1 MLNAVIAGNIG
12 KSAETRNAGQSTVTS
27 FAVAVEQRGRDGKK
41 TQWVNCS
48 LWGQRGEKLANY
60 LTKGTRVCVSGEL
73 TTREYNGKTYL
84 EINASDVTLLGGG
97 DRTSGQQRDYQAPQS
112 VQRPAAQ
119 GNVDNGYGAGGNAL
133 DDSEIPF

>member
-73 TTREYNGKTYL
+73 TTREHNGKTYL
-84 EINASDVTLLGGG
+84 EVNASDVTLMGGG
-97 DRTSGQQRDYQAPQS
+97 ERRQDNYQAPQ
-112 VQRPAAQ
+112 QPAQQ
-119 GNVDNGYGAGGNAL
+119 GF
-133 DDSEIPF
+133 DDEIPF

>member
-73 TTREYNGKTYL
+73 TTREHNGKTYL
-84 EINASDVTLLGGG
+84 EINASDVTLMGGG
-97 DRTSGQQRDYQAPQS
+97 ERRQDNYQAPQQPA
-112 VQRPAAQ
+112 QRSGQQ
-119 GNVDNGYGAGGNAL
+119 GF
-133 DDSEIPF
+133 DDEIPF

>member
-73 TTREYNGKTYL
+73 TTREHNGKTYL
-84 EINASDVTLLGGG
+84 EINASDVTLMGGG
-97 DRTSGQQRDYQAPQS
+97 ERREDNYQAPQQTA
-112 VQRPAAQ
+112 QRSEQ
-119 GNVDNGYGAGGNAL
+119 QDF
-133 DDSEIPF
+133 DDAIPF

>member
-12 KSAETRNAGQSTVTS
+12 RNAETRNAGQSTVTS

-73 TTREYNGKTYL
+73 TTREHNGKTYL
-84 EINASDVTLLGGG
+84 EINASDVTLMGGG
-97 DRTSGQQRDYQAPQS
+97 ERRQDNYQAPQQPA
-112 VQRPAAQ
+112 QRSEQ
-119 GNVDNGYGAGGNAL
+119 QDF
-133 DDSEIPF
+133 DDAIPF

>member
-12 KSAETRNAGQSTVTS
+12 KNAETRQAGQTTVAS

-48 LWGQRGEKLANY
+48 MWGQRGEKLVRY
-60 LTKGTRVCVSGEL
+60 LTKGTRVCASGEL

-84 EINASDVTLLGGG
+84 ELNVSDVTMMGG
-97 DRTSGQQRDYQAPQS
+97 SNQGQQRDYKAPQAD
-112 VQRPAAQ
+112 QHPPAR
-119 GNVDNGYGAGGNAL
+119 DL
-133 DDSEIPF
+133 DDEIPF